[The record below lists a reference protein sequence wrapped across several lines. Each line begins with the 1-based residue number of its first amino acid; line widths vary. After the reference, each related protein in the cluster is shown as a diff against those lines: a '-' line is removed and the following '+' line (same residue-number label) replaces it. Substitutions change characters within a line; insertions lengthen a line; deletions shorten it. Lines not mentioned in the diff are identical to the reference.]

1 MIEKKPIDC
10 TYVINIKIITN
21 TLYILLL
28 YYLFKIQCVFT
39 LANDSIHSRHIL
51 SAQ

>member
-39 LANDSIHSRHIL
+39 LANDSIHSCHIL